1 MSCDSSIMSCDS
13 SIMSC
18 DRIYIYIYIQGRQE
32 DAEEFLCWVL
42 SRLHEEMVSAV
53 RSLETPPDP
62 SEGGE
67 PEEAESGEDEEWQE
81 VGPRNKSTITRR
93 VS

>member
-1 MSCDSSIMSCDS
+1 MTVL
-13 SIMSC
+13 
-18 DRIYIYIYIQGRQE
+18 YIQGRQE

-42 SRLHEEMVSAV
+42 SRLHEEMVSGV
-53 RSLETPPDP
+53 RSLDTSPDP

-67 PEEAESGEDEEWQE
+67 PEGTESGEDEEWQE